1 MRLLSDGNAGWEAG
15 LCYVLFVAAFA
26 MDLSIMSLVYLA
38 SMLLV
43 PLLVQQPV
51 RLYWKAMLVYT
62 EVGVAVSQRTGA
74 PVAGLC
80 TTTWC
85 RYISDQPV
93 CVHVGGHQP
102 V

>member
-1 MRLLSDGNAGWEAG
+1 
-15 LCYVLFVAAFA
+15 VLFVAAFA

-62 EVGVAVSQRTGA
+62 EVRVPMPCPVGA
-74 PVAGLC
+74 AAGGSAAL
-80 TTTWC
+80 
-85 RYISDQPV
+85 QNHV
-93 CVHVGGHQP
+93 VHTRQ
-102 V
+102 

>member
-1 MRLLSDGNAGWEAG
+1 MRLLSDGSAGWEAG

-62 EVGVAVSQRTGA
+62 EVGVAVS
-74 PVAGLC
+74 
-80 TTTWC
+80 
-85 RYISDQPV
+85 
-93 CVHVGGHQP
+93 
-102 V
+102 